1 MNFIHMESHIGKV
14 WADWKYIQNITLSF
28 LAKAPHIKNKPAVF
42 LALFFNNL
50 FDEMHNRDV
59 SSQTNVDSLYEFT
72 HEDRDF
78 DLVRYYKPAMFLMTN
93 KEYIP
98 NDLISENDFEW
109 FKDLLT
115 YHQPFEVRSGI
126 FGIVQDDLNF
136 SFKFRRTSLNIEQLK
151 VLIPECIKSMIHSLP
166 VIGNRDLRYAYAD
179 TLNRILKNSDN
190 FRVKN

>member
-1 MNFIHMESHIGKV
+1 MNFILMESHIGKV

-28 LAKAPHIKNKPAVF
+28 LAKAPNIKNKPAVF

-109 FKDLLT
+109 FKDLL
-115 YHQPFEVRSGI
+115 S
-126 FGIVQDDLNF
+126 
-136 SFKFRRTSLNIEQLK
+136 
-151 VLIPECIKSMIHSLP
+151 
-166 VIGNRDLRYAYAD
+166 
-179 TLNRILKNSDN
+179 KNGW
-190 FRVKN
+190 

>member
-1 MNFIHMESHIGKV
+1 MPMASHIGKV

-28 LAKAPHIKNKPAVF
+28 LAKADKIKNKPAVF
-42 LALFFNNL
+42 LALFFNNI
-50 FDEMHNRDV
+50 FDERHNRDTA
-59 SSQTNVDSLYEFT
+59 SNTNVEALYEFT

-78 DLVRYYKPAMFLMTN
+78 DLVRYYKAAMFLMTN
-93 KEYIP
+93 QEYIA

-115 YHQPFEVRSGI
+115 YHQPFEVRSGV
-126 FGIVQDDLNF
+126 FGVVQDDLNF
-136 SFKFRRTSLNIEQLK
+136 SFKFRKTHLRSEQLK
-151 VLIPECIKSMIHSLP
+151 ELIPECIKSMIHSLP

-179 TLNRILKNSDN
+179 TLNRILKNSDK